1 MACALTCEHV
11 PLANSAIS
19 MCRPCTLDN
28 SVSQLTLAV
37 HDPVQYMSGMK
48 MVPKAVEPRWLDNYL
63 YPGQKV
69 ELKTDQ
75 GASVPVVICSSP
87 SEARN
92 ESGVGNFSMI
102 KVLVQKEGDS
112 AAVYSAELDETFE
125 ISRIHGPGFSNP
137 VNDEINLTS
146 ILEACFYFLV
156 LQ

>member
-1 MACALTCEHV
+1 M
-11 PLANSAIS
+11 SF
-19 MCRPCTLDN
+19 CRPCTLDN
-28 SVSQLTLAV
+28 SVRQLRLAV
-37 HDPVQYMSGMK
+37 HDPVDYMSGMK
-48 MVPKAVEPRWLDNYL
+48 MIPKAVEPRWLDDFL

-75 GASVPVVICSSP
+75 GTSVPVVICSSP

-102 KVLVQKEGDS
+102 NVLVQKEGDS
-112 AAVYSAELDETFE
+112 ADVYTAELDESFE

>member
-1 MACALTCEHV
+1 MEKVLK
-11 PLANSAIS
+11 S
-19 MCRPCTLDN
+19 CRPCTLDN
-28 SVSQLTLAV
+28 SVRQLTLAV
-37 HDPVQYMSGMK
+37 HDPVDYMSGRK

-69 ELKTDQ
+69 ELTTPK
-75 GASVPVVICSSP
+75 GEAVPVVICSSP

-102 KVLVQKEGDS
+102 NVLVQKEGES
-112 AAVYSAELDETFE
+112 ADVFAAGLNETFE

-146 ILEACFYFLV
+146 ILEVRVSCCGASVMALW
-156 LQ
+156 LQFIL